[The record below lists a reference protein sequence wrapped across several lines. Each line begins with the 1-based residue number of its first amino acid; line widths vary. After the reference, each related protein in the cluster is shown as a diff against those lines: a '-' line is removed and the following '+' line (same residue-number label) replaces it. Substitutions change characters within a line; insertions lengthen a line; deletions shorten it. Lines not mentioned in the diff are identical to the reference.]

1 MSEFFELIKVTD
13 KYSGSG
19 DFNGKES
26 VLSLEEQRDYL
37 KEYYRQSVTRYGFKE
52 CEKVVSDG
60 EIKAA
65 LDKIDLTNENSF
77 RNRLCLTE
85 LSAYTV
91 KRNAYKNL
99 YLYTDKC
106 VACGGVI
113 TVRAGE
119 SAPNGAFKIECG
131 KSVKSAEFSF
141 KISEDF
147 FTPLRGGT
155 DTLVGG
161 KVIELRRGTEE
172 CVKLQ
177 IYSDGQ
183 FCLRLPV
190 TDAYHYQNVLLC
202 KIEFGKTVKFK
213 AEIIDKKCIIS
224 VDGKERYAVDVCAAP
239 DTLFYGNGAI
249 PVGDA
254 EFCDINIITQDG
266 KLNVFEKSCEN
277 YAERFIG
284 KVNLP
289 YAVGTEK
296 FKDETLVLRK
306 NFVYSKGD
314 KRAFLYADTLDP
326 CGEIFINGKLVKA
339 AADYSAVYADVTDF
353 IENGDNELEIKV
365 NPRAPEVLYP
375 WHRHKDPYNG
385 WFCGEVFIES
395 LSGCFVKSVQ
405 SITKE
410 ALNGSVRQTF
420 KLEIACDATC
430 EKTLLTEVEGV
441 KSICTPVTLARGENC
456 VTVNAEL
463 NLNPWSPDSPALYN
477 VKFSLIGANEK
488 PCDEYYLKTGFRT
501 IEQKNGAILLNG
513 KDFIMK
519 GALLMQ
525 FLPPYENV
533 PVNHVCPTNEEIV
546 FQALAAKK
554 MGCNSVRMH
563 QLGYGSGD
571 ARFTRVFDAL
581 GLTVIWITRAIDSVN
596 EIIFSGEWKQKS
608 RYLSQIKKVI
618 NSPSVIMYEGVN
630 ETYLTR
636 SDIDAIYRE
645 FVRGVKSVDT
655 TRLLCP
661 VSHLYYANDS
671 YDHGCEY
678 YQDDGLK
685 DEFFRPVRSAEEWND
700 ELVVRSAH
708 TYERLLGYGADWQA
722 LRLQNWSA
730 QGALLDSDKHAYIV
744 SEYAVIG
751 RADPAGKE
759 KGAPDVKSYELGD
772 EKILGYDFD
781 GDFKLSQAYQ
791 ALAAKYD
798 GFKML
803 SLGADGLLWCCLT
816 GGANDGSYLKPPID
830 FSGNKKLAFY
840 ALKETFADTVF
851 CKGDTDLIYGKSV
864 SFTPTLVTSG
874 DGNTHDVKV
883 IIENS
888 QGERVYE
895 KTYPGV
901 KFDRRIIKLDKVDY
915 TALSE
920 GYYVIVFEVEEK

>member
-19 DFNGKES
+19 DFNGQDS
-26 VLSLEEQRDYL
+26 VLSLNEQRDYL
-37 KEYYRQSVTRYGFKE
+37 KEYYRQSVTRYGFSE
-52 CEKVVSDG
+52 REKVVTDG

-85 LSAYTV
+85 LSAFSA
-91 KRNAYKNL
+91 KLNGYKNL

-106 VACGGVI
+106 RVKKGVI

-119 SAPNGAFKIECG
+119 SAPNGAFKIECE
-131 KSVKSAEFSF
+131 KSIVSAEFSF
-141 KISEDF
+141 VISKDF

-155 DTLVGG
+155 DTFVGG
-161 KVIELRRGTEE
+161 KVIELRRGVAE

-190 TDAYHYQNVLLC
+190 ADDGYHYRNVLLC
-202 KIEFGKTVKFK
+202 DIEFGKKIKFK
-213 AEIIDKKCIIS
+213 AEIIDNKCVIS
-224 VDGKERYAVDVCAAP
+224 VDGKERYALDVCATP
-239 DTLFYGNGAI
+239 DALFYGNGAI
-249 PVGDA
+249 PVGEA
-254 EFCDINIITQDG
+254 VFSDINIITQDG
-266 KLNVFEKSCEN
+266 KLNVFEKSRKN
-277 YAERFIG
+277 VLKRFIG

-296 FKDETLVLRK
+296 FKDETLVFKKRFCYDK
-306 NFVYSKGD
+306 KG
-314 KRAFLYADTLDP
+314 KRAVLYTDTLDP
-326 CGEIFINGKLVKA
+326 CGEIFVNGKLVKTV
-339 AADYSAVYADVTDF
+339 ADYSAVYADVTDYV
-353 IENGDNELEIKV
+353 ENGDNELEIKV
-365 NPRAPEVLYP
+365 YPRAPEVLYP

-385 WFCGEVFIES
+385 WFCGEVYIES
-395 LSGCFVKSVQ
+395 LSDCYVKSVK
-405 SITKE
+405 SITE
-410 ALNGSVRQTF
+410 SALDNNIKQSFDITI
-420 KLEIACDATC
+420 LSDTSC
-430 EKTLLTEVEGV
+430 EKTLLIEVEGV
-441 KSICTPVTLARGENC
+441 KSICTPVTLTRGKNR
-456 VTVNAEL
+456 VTVKAEL
-463 NLNPWSPDSPALYN
+463 ALNSWSPNSPALYN
-477 VKFSLIGANEK
+477 VKFSLIGANGK

-501 IEQKNGAILLNG
+501 IEQKHGAMLLNG

-554 MGCNSVRMH
+554 MGCNTIRMH

-571 ARFTRVFDAL
+571 ARFARVFDAL

-596 EIIFSGEWKQKS
+596 EIIFSGKWKQKS
-608 RYLSQIKKVI
+608 RYLRQIEKVI

-636 SDIDAIYRE
+636 SDIDAIYSQ
-645 FVRGVKSVDT
+645 FVHGVKSVDK
-655 TRLLCP
+655 TRLICP

-685 DEFFRPVRSAEEWND
+685 DEYFRPSRAVKEWND
-700 ELVVRSAH
+700 KLVVRSAH
-708 TYERLLGYGADWQA
+708 TYERLLGYGADWKA

-730 QGALLDSDKHAYIV
+730 QASLLNSDKHAYIV

-751 RADPAGKE
+751 RADPAANE
-759 KGAPDVKSYELGD
+759 KGAPDVKSYELD
-772 EKILGYDFD
+772 NERVLGYDFEN
-781 GDFKLSQAYQ
+781 DFRLSQAYQ

-803 SLGADGLLWCCLT
+803 SLGVDGLLWCSLT

-830 FSGNKKLAFY
+830 FFGNKKLVFY

-851 CKGDTDLIYGKSV
+851 CKGDTDVVYGKTIE
-864 SFTPTLVTSG
+864 FTPTLVTDS
-874 DGNTHDVKV
+874 DEKTHVVKV
-883 IIENS
+883 LIENS
-888 QGERVYE
+888 QNKTVFE
-895 KTYPGV
+895 KIYSGV
-901 KFDRRIIKLDKVDY
+901 KFDRRIIKLGKVSFN
-915 TALSE
+915 ALNE
-920 GYYVIVFEVEEK
+920 GYYVIVFKVD